1 MLKIL
6 CPLKFENEK
15 RYVFDIVFYHFLE
28 LNDIYIEYS
37 NNINNDE
44 IIIINECSEFPKK
57 LIIYNGLFNIEEN
70 DWMSIKS
77 LPVLPITFTNLEE
90 LNDKFLYNNTPVLY
104 GRNDNKIIY
113 QEENTI
119 FCDVD
124 IFGGIFFLLTLY
136 EEVVIKK
143 YDEHERFN
151 YIDSIIYKSKLYKRP
166 VVNEYL
172 DILISLLNKIN
183 FNCKIKNKNYHLI
196 LSHDIDVPFAYNAKI
211 YNFVRNIFADIIL
224 RKTFLVPLKKIFSR
238 LIPIRSLKYKFDPY
252 NNFDYIMNTS
262 DRFGIKS
269 TFNFIAINGND
280 GIDGRYDIE
289 ENYFKKI
296 FNLIKSRGHHIGLH
310 PSYNTIDNIFLLNS
324 QVEKFKKLTDYNK
337 DINVKLSA
345 RQHYL
350 RWRNPITWQLYEDS
364 GINQDSSIGSEFFI
378 GFRCGTC
385 YEYPVYNLLT
395 RKQLKLTELPLLV
408 MDVCVFKFM
417 PFDHILKDVIS
428 INNICKYYSGNM
440 TLLYHNNYIVTKN
453 QKRNYEN
460 LLSILLSN

>member
-6 CPLKFENEK
+6 CPKKFENEK
-15 RYVFDIVFYHFLE
+15 RYVFDVVFYHFLE
-28 LNDIYIEYS
+28 LNDIYIEFS
-37 NNINNDE
+37 NSINNNE
-44 IIIINECSEFPKK
+44 IIIINESSVTSKK
-57 LIIYNGLFNIEEN
+57 IIIYNGLFNIDEN
-70 DWMSIKS
+70 DWMNIKS
-77 LPVLPITFTNLEE
+77 LPILPITFTNLEV

-104 GRNDNKIIY
+104 GRNENKIIY
-113 QEENTI
+113 QAGTT
-119 FCDVD
+119 FYCDVD
-124 IFGGIFFLLTLY
+124 IFGGIFFFLTLY

-151 YIDSIIYKSKLYKRP
+151 YLDSIIYKSKLYKRP

-172 DILISLLNKIN
+172 DILISLLKKIN
-183 FNCKIKNKNYHLI
+183 FDCKIKNKKYHLI
-196 LSHDIDVPFAYNAKI
+196 LSHDIDVPFSYNAKI
-211 YNFVRNIFADIIL
+211 YNFLRNIFADILL
-224 RKTFLVPLKKIFSR
+224 RKTLLVPLKKIFSR
-238 LIPIRSLKYKFDPY
+238 LIPIKYLKYKLDPY

-269 TFNFIAINGND
+269 TFNFIAIYGND

-289 ENYFKKI
+289 DIYFRKI
-296 FNLIKSRGHHIGLH
+296 FKLIKSRGHHIGLH
-310 PSYNTIDNIFLLNS
+310 PSYNSIDNNLLLNS
-324 QVEKFKKLTDYNK
+324 QVDKFKKVTDYNK
-337 DINVKLSA
+337 DIDVQLSS

-350 RWRNPITWQLYEDS
+350 RWRNPTTWQLYEDC
-364 GINQDSSIGSEFFI
+364 GINQDSSIGSEYFN
-378 GFRCGTC
+378 GFKCGTC
-385 YEYPVYNLLT
+385 YEYPVYNLFT

-417 PFDHILKDVIS
+417 PFNIVLNDIIS

-440 TLLYHNNYIVTKN
+440 TLLYHNNYIVTKK